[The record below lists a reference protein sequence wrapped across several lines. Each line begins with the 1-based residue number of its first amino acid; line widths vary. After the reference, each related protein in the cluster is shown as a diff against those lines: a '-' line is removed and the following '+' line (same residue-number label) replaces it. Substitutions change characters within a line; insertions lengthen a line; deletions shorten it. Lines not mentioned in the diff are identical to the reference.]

1 MNNNMKIKMI
11 TKEIFIGIIIAAV
24 SIPIGMGYAQIAG
37 LSAVYGLYGSVL
49 PIFVF
54 AIISSSPQFIFG
66 VDAAPAA
73 LMGGILL
80 SLGIESNSINAHEII
95 PVLTLYTSAWL
106 FLFYIFK
113 AGKLVNYISTPVM
126 DGFIT
131 GIGTTIILMQ
141 IPKLMGGTS
150 GSGELFELLEHIIKT
165 FNDVNYV
172 SLSLG
177 IISLAVI
184 LISKKFIPRF
194 PMSLVVM
201 VIGALGT
208 VFFNID
214 KYGVTLLSKVE
225 RGFPKFIIP
234 DFSIIHLK
242 EGFLLSLPIAV
253 VILSESLLSEKS
265 FAIKNNYK
273 INENREILA
282 FSLSNLSSAIMGCC
296 PVNGS
301 VSRTVMSEQYGAKTK
316 IVSITASIAM
326 AIVLLFGTGFIGYL
340 PVPILTAIVI
350 SALIGVLEIDVAAR
364 LYKIDKIEFIIF
376 MGAFAA
382 VLILGTIYGVLVGL
396 ILSFTAM
403 VLKSAVPP
411 RSFLGVI
418 PGKEGF
424 YDLERINDSKA
435 IANTVIYRFSGSLFF
450 GNINIFQEDI
460 EEAIEEDTKV
470 VIVDAGGIAGI
481 DITAADRLEII
492 HKNLSEK
499 GIQFYITEHIGQLND
514 EMRKLNIG
522 HLVEEGVAR
531 RTIKLAL
538 REAGIV
544 QPYPIEGENNTK
556 ILKNKALMIKEGIL
570 EEFEWAFGEDA
581 EEQME
586 KHAQEIIENITQ
598 ITATFTPETDIDFR
612 AKVWRHLGGYD
623 QDRLLEHLERHLNEI
638 AVRLGQPVD
647 AVEANIMEHRVKL
660 AEKMLKENKE
670 LYERYTKKRKKNEK
684 ILEKENPKL
693 YEYIM
698 EHRRK
703 QYEILKDSK
712 PEIADYIKT
721 WFE

>member
-1 MNNNMKIKMI
+1 MVKPLSEDAIANRFVVTEEDSNGVLRKITFKNDKDFNFAYDVIDELAKKCPNKLAMLHI
-11 TKEIFIGIIIAAV
+11 SNKKEERRFTF
-24 SIPIGMGYAQIAG
+24 QD
-37 LSAVYGLYGSVL
+37 
-49 PIFVF
+49 
-54 AIISSSPQFIFG
+54 ISEYSSKTANYFK
-66 VDAAPAA
+66 
-73 LMGGILL
+73 
-80 SLGIESNSINAHEII
+80 SLGIRKGDKVMLVLKRHYQYWLCMMALHKLGAVAIPASNLLVEQD
-95 PVLTLYTSAWL
+95 YE
-106 FLFYIFK
+106 YRFK
-113 AGKLVNYISTPVM
+113 AAEVHYIIATDNDQVPDAIDTADKEVHMLKEKIIVGESREGWHNFDEEMEGFSNVFERPQTEEEKTHGDDISVM
-126 DGFIT
+126 MFT
-131 GIGTTIILMQ
+131 SGTTIHA
-141 IPKLMGGTS
+141 KLAAHNFRYPLGHYVTARYWNQVDPDGLHLTVSDTGWAKAMWGKLYGQWLC
-150 GSGELFELLEHIIKT
+150 EAALFVYDFDT
-165 FNDVNYV
+165 FN
-172 SLSLG
+172 
-177 IISLAVI
+177 AKEI
-184 LISKKFIPRF
+184 LQMVEKYHITTFCAPPTMYR
-194 PMSLVVM
+194 VM
-201 VIGALGT
+201 IRM
-208 VFFNID
+208 N
-214 KYGVTLLSKVE
+214 
-225 RGFPKFIIP
+225 
-234 DFSIIHLK
+234 
-242 EGFLLSLPIAV
+242 
-253 VILSESLLSEKS
+253 LSE
-265 FAIKNNYK
+265 FD
-273 INENREILA
+273 
-282 FSLSNLSSAIMGCC
+282 LSSIQH
-296 PVNGS
+296 
-301 VSRTVMSEQYGAKTK
+301 VSTAGEALNSEVFQQFKKATGHMIYEGYGQTETTM
-316 IVSITASIAM
+316 V
-326 AIVLLFGTGFIGYL
+326 
-340 PVPILTAIVI
+340 
-350 SALIGVLEIDVAAR
+350 
-364 LYKIDKIEFIIF
+364 
-376 MGAFAA
+376 
-382 VLILGTIYGVLVGL
+382 LGTIYGVLVGL

-556 ILKNKALMIKEGIL
+556 ISKNKALMIKEGIL